1 MPALSLR
8 LLENF
13 LSLVANFLTVALYLL
28 IACLTGCLNILFA
41 DGLSFTQLLVHSLNH
56 TLRAVYRQE
65 WLNKINIFL
74 LQNIH
79 IATNILR
86 IGGYYR
92 TVKMIGRGVSL
103 VLHIIRQT
111 RIENL
116 FDSLFHQVHNMAMS
130 QLGRIAKRIRR
141 HCSHTLIIHLSRG
154 FPRKHYLIAQLGKNC
169 KPEWIVFIHIQHSR
183 QTNLATRRI
192 G

>member
-8 LLENF
+8 LLENL
-13 LSLVANFLTVALYLL
+13 LSLVANLLTVALYLL
-28 IACLTGCLNILFA
+28 ITCLTGCLNILFA
-41 DGLSFTQLLVHSLNH
+41 NALSFSQLLIHSLNH
-56 TLRAVYRQE
+56 AFRAMYRQE

-79 IATNILR
+79 IPPNILR
-86 IGGYYR
+86 IGGYYW
-92 TVKMIGRGVSL
+92 TVKMIGRGVGL

-116 FDSLFHQVHNMAMS
+116 FDSLFHQIHNMTMS
-130 QLGRIAKRIRR
+130 QLGRIAKRIGR
-141 HCSHTLIIHLSRG
+141 HCSHPLVIHLGRR

-169 KPEWIVFIHIQHSR
+169 KPEWIVLIHIQHPR
-183 QTNLATRRI
+183 QTNFSTRGI
-192 G
+192 S